1 MKTRS
6 SKRIDEYSSRI
17 NMYYLNYIIIIIII
31 IIIFL
36 LPLLLLL
43 FIQTPVFC
51 FSFFFS
57 RRFLTANCLSFIFF
71 LRLETAAYTPQKIIL
86 RANGNVCTTYSSRS
100 DSSIVEHTF
109 ASQRIYL
116 SQIHV
121 FDIDSYT
128 LLIVIV

>member
-17 NMYYLNYIIIIIII
+17 NMYYLNYYYYYYLPPPFVIIV
-31 IIIFL
+31 
-36 LPLLLLL
+36 

-51 FSFFFS
+51 FLFFV
-57 RRFLTANCLSFIFF
+57 FF
-71 LRLETAAYTPQKIIL
+71 LEAISNRELLKLYLLFTPRDGRLYSTKIIPS
-86 RANGNVCTTYSSRS
+86 ANGNVCTTYSLRP